1 MRKCIS
7 ISDHDLELLEHC
19 KKENGLT
26 SDSAT
31 ISFLL
36 NKHLTEK
43 EELAVVIRQ
52 ELEKNYLPAQRI
64 RWGVQT
70 AEQNTILLL
79 DAINSLL
86 WLFNAK
92 ECFRTEQFM
101 HPVIQESQDAL
112 KEKIAYF
119 KQQSDDRKSKQ
130 GTQKS

>member
-7 ISDHDLELLEHC
+7 LSDHDLELLEHC

-64 RWGVQT
+64 RWGGSNGGTKYDIIIGCNQF
-70 AEQNTILLL
+70 AAL
-79 DAINSLL
+79 AI
-86 WLFNAK
+86 
-92 ECFRTEQFM
+92 
-101 HPVIQESQDAL
+101 
-112 KEKIAYF
+112 
-119 KQQSDDRKSKQ
+119 
-130 GTQKS
+130 

>member
-7 ISDHDLELLEHC
+7 LSDHDLELLEHC

-64 RWGVQT
+64 RWG
-70 AEQNTILLL
+70 
-79 DAINSLL
+79 
-86 WLFNAK
+86 AK

>member
-1 MRKCIS
+1 M
-7 ISDHDLELLEHC
+7 
-19 KKENGLT
+19 
-26 SDSAT
+26 
-31 ISFLL
+31 L

-130 GTQKS
+130 GPQKS

>member
-1 MRKCIS
+1 MMPPRKECS
-7 ISDHDLELLEHC
+7 L
-19 KKENGLT
+19 KK
-26 SDSAT
+26 SAT

>member
-1 MRKCIS
+1 MLA
-7 ISDHDLELLEHC
+7 D
-19 KKENGLT
+19 N
-26 SDSAT
+26 
-31 ISFLL
+31 SFLVPVESL
-36 NKHLTEK
+36 QLTLLFLSGVY
-43 EELAVVIRQ
+43 LA
-52 ELEKNYLPAQRI
+52 K
-64 RWGVQT
+64 
-70 AEQNTILLL
+70 TILLL